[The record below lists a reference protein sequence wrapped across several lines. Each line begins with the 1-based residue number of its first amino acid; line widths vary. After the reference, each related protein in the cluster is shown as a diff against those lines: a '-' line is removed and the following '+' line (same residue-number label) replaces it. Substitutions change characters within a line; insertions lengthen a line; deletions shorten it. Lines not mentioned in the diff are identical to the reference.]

1 MNNSIVSEIWE
12 SSTPLSISEGD
23 NSQIDGVHVIGRVV
37 GECFFPGGVSRN
49 KRRYSKQLW
58 ENTLRKLN
66 ESNAFKNRQMMG
78 TVGHGQPLDEKAI
91 LEGKITHIVS
101 NMWITD
107 EGKGMG
113 EFLIL
118 GTDGGKNLYTLLKAG
133 KKVHFSTRAMGS
145 YSGKDSAGNDVMNE
159 SDYSLSTVDFVV
171 DPGFLNA
178 LPSVVESTV
187 AKSIDSLEDSN
198 RNIDTSKGNSMSDI
212 SKEFVEHLKSESAV
226 VKEERDRLLAENI
239 ALRAEAA
246 KSTSANE
253 QFNKIQESLDKATS
267 DLAQATAKL
276 EAYAGLG
283 SPEEISESIDRASEG
298 VIKYNSMLEE
308 FGTPGQIRTAFSQ
321 ATTHIK
327 TVSEQLAKFTAIGS
341 PETFEALV
349 STSGSTNEEM
359 AKFFEEY
366 GDKDTIASFMTKV
379 ESFVKENGSFTDI
392 ATALD
397 KTVEFIDNTGNL
409 SEAKLV
415 IDETYD
421 FINTYGTFGDI
432 KKVMALTE
440 EFIKGCGTFNDVRK
454 ALDMTSEMLTA
465 QKNKQI
471 EESLTALSAELKISL
486 ATVKKLHENGLS
498 DDEIRNTFKVE
509 ESAPSK
515 SFTKKP
521 ATHQTSESAP
531 MSGAAYLMRS
541 KPREIAT
548 VSVNES
554 NGSMKN
560 RSLAS
565 RLMG

>member
-159 SDYSLSTVDFVV
+159 SDYSLATVDFVV

-187 AKSIDSLEDSN
+187 AKPIDSLEDSN

-226 VKEERDRLLAENI
+226 VKEERDCLLAENI

-276 EAYAGLG
+276 EAYSGLG

-308 FGTPGQIRTAFSQ
+308 FGTPDQIRTAFDQ

-327 TVSEQLAKFTAIGS
+327 SMSRQLSKFTDIGS

-366 GDKDTIASFMTKV
+366 GDKNTIASFMTKV

-421 FINTYGTFGDI
+421 FIKTYGTFGDI

-440 EFIKGCGTFNDVRK
+440 EFIKECGTFNDVRK

-471 EESLTALSAELKISL
+471 EESLTTLSAELGVSL

-498 DDEIRNTFKVE
+498 DDEICNTFKQSRRVT
-509 ESAPSK
+509 S
-515 SFTKKP
+515 
-521 ATHQTSESAP
+521 THQTSESAP

-548 VSVNES
+548 MSVNES
-554 NGSMKN
+554 NGGLKN